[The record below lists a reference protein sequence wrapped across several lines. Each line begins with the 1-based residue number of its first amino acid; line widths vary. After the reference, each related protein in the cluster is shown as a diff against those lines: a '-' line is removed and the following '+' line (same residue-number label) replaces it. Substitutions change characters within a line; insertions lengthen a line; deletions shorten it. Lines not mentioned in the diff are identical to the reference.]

1 MALDTYSD
9 LKASLANWLH
19 RADLE
24 ALIPDFIRLAE
35 IQMNA
40 DVTSRSMETRAVL
53 TATAGDAN
61 LDLPG
66 DVLDIRRLQV
76 LGSFNRVLIYRSAD
90 EVAQENPLSRSGVP
104 EVFMVHGSSLELAPI
119 PDSNYSI
126 ELLYY
131 QRIPALSDANP
142 TNWLLTICPNAYL
155 YGALLAAQPYL
166 INDERIPTIQSL
178 YRQAVDGLNLVDWY
192 SGSTMRVRAR

>member
-40 DVTSRSMETRAVL
+40 DVSSRSMETKVVL

-126 ELLYY
+126 ELLYF
-131 QRIPALSDANP
+131 QRLPALSDANP

-166 INDERIPTIQSL
+166 INDERIPMIQSL
-178 YRQAVDGLNLVDWY
+178 YRQAVDGLNSIDWY

>member
-1 MALDTYSD
+1 MALSNFSE
-9 LKASLANWLH
+9 LKTALANWLH

-24 ALIPDFIRLAE
+24 AQIPDFIRLAE
-35 IQMNA
+35 IQMDA
-40 DVTSRSMETRAVL
+40 DVTSRSMEAKVTL
-53 TATAGDAN
+53 TAAAGNAE
-61 LDLPG
+61 LAIPIDL
-66 DVLDIRRLQV
+66 LDIRRLQV
-76 LGSFNRVLIYRSAD
+76 LGAFNRVLVYRSAD
-90 EVAQENPLSRSGVP
+90 EIAQDNPLGMSGVP
-104 EVFMVHGSSLELAPI
+104 EVFSVHGSSLELSPI
-119 PDSNYSI
+119 PDSDYSL

-166 INDERIPTIQSL
+166 INDERIPMIQSL
-178 YRQAVDGLNLVDWY
+178 YRQAVEGLNLVDWY

>member
-1 MALDTYSD
+1 MALDTYAD

-166 INDERIPTIQSL
+166 INDERIPMIQSL
-178 YRQAVDGLNLVDWY
+178 YRQAVDGLNSIDWY

>member
-1 MALDTYSD
+1 MALDTYAD

-40 DVTSRSMETRAVL
+40 DVTSRSMETKVVL

-166 INDERIPTIQSL
+166 INDERIPMIQSL

>member
-24 ALIPDFIRLAE
+24 ALIPDFIRMAE

-40 DVTSRSMETRAVL
+40 DVTSRSMETRVVL

-166 INDERIPTIQSL
+166 INDERIPMIQSL
-178 YRQAVDGLNLVDWY
+178 YRQAVDGLNAIDWY

>member
-178 YRQAVDGLNLVDWY
+178 YRQAVDGLNSIDWY

>member
-1 MALDTYSD
+1 MALDTYAD
-9 LKASLANWLH
+9 LKTSLANWLH

-40 DVTSRSMETRAVL
+40 DVSSRSMETKVVL

-126 ELLYY
+126 ELLYF
-131 QRIPALSDANP
+131 QRIPALSDANQ

-178 YRQAVDGLNLVDWY
+178 YRQAVDGLNSIDWY

>member
-1 MALDTYSD
+1 MALATYAD

-40 DVTSRSMETRAVL
+40 DVTSRSMETKAVL

-126 ELLYY
+126 ELLYF

-178 YRQAVDGLNLVDWY
+178 YRQAVDGLNSIDWY

>member
-1 MALDTYSD
+1 MALDTYAD
-9 LKASLANWLH
+9 LKTSLANWLH

-40 DVTSRSMETRAVL
+40 DVTSRSMETRVVL

-126 ELLYY
+126 ELLYF

>member
-1 MALDTYSD
+1 MALDTYAD

-40 DVTSRSMETRAVL
+40 DVSSRSMETKVVL

-126 ELLYY
+126 ELLYF

-166 INDERIPTIQSL
+166 INDERIPMIQSL
-178 YRQAVDGLNLVDWY
+178 YRQAVDGLNSIDWY

>member
-40 DVTSRSMETRAVL
+40 DVSSRSMETRVVL
-53 TATAGDAN
+53 TATADDAN

-166 INDERIPTIQSL
+166 INDERIPMIQSL
-178 YRQAVDGLNLVDWY
+178 YRQAVDGLNSIDWY

>member
-19 RADLE
+19 RADLT
-24 ALIPDFIRLAE
+24 ALIPDFIALAE
-35 IQMNA
+35 VQLNA
-40 DVTSRSMETRAVL
+40 DLTARSMEASTTL
-53 TATAGDAN
+53 TATAGSATVN
-61 LDLPG
+61 LPTDL
-66 DVLDIRRLQV
+66 LDIKRLQV
-76 LGSFNRVLIYRSAD
+76 LGGFNRVLVYRSAD
-90 EVAQENPLSRSGVP
+90 EIAQDNPLGRSGMP
-104 EVFMVHGSSLELAPI
+104 EVFTVQGAKLELAPI

>member
-1 MALDTYSD
+1 MALDTYAD

-40 DVTSRSMETRAVL
+40 DVSSRSMETRAVL

>member
-40 DVTSRSMETRAVL
+40 DVTSRSMETKVVL

-166 INDERIPTIQSL
+166 INDERIPMIQSL

>member
-1 MALDTYSD
+1 MALDTYAD

-40 DVTSRSMETRAVL
+40 DVSSRSMETRVVL

-178 YRQAVDGLNLVDWY
+178 YRQAVDGLNSIDWY

>member
-40 DVTSRSMETRAVL
+40 DVTSRSMETRVVL

-166 INDERIPTIQSL
+166 INDERIPMIQSL
-178 YRQAVDGLNLVDWY
+178 YRQAVDGLNSIDWY